1 MRSGRVRLTSRQSVD
16 PVTTIATL
24 GKGSTITASLS
35 QGPEFQDST
44 VSAQSYTLDM
54 SDGVNAILLT

>member
-24 GKGSTITASLS
+24 GKGSTIFISLT
-35 QGPEFQDST
+35 QAPEFQAGSL
-44 VSAQSYTLDM
+44 SAPSYTIGMGDRVGAM
-54 SDGVNAILLT
+54 LLT